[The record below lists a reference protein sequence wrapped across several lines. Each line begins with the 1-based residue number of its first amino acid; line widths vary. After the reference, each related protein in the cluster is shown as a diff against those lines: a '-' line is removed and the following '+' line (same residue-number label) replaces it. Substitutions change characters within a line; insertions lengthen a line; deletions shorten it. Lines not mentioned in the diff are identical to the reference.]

1 MSLDSTETFVGA
13 MDGKLCDGQRDGVW
27 SEGELCAV
35 GGGGLTWT
43 YLFVSRGKMS
53 VVNQT
58 LQEKYMTFI
67 HTTIVHKREGGRLT
81 HKERPTISG
90 LIFVCGEADDVQEF
104 LNERFGGVYLSKDR
118 STGRVAVIRDE
129 EMQLFMRVARMDAQR
144 LRVMPHVVEYYAEG
158 HRMMKIVSGPL
169 TGFSGY
175 LVRIARDRCL
185 VTTLGGLTISIGD
198 VHKERME
205 DLEQ

>member
-1 MSLDSTETFVGA
+1 MSLDSTETLVGA
-13 MDGKLCDGQRDGVW
+13 TNGKLWDGQRNDVW
-27 SEGELCAV
+27 SEGGLCAD
-35 GGGGLTWT
+35 GGEGLTWT
-43 YLFVSRGKMS
+43 YLFVPRGKMN

-67 HTTIVHKREGGRLT
+67 HTSIVHKREGGRLT
-81 HKERPTISG
+81 HKVRPTISG
-90 LIFVCGEADDVQEF
+90 LVFVRGDVGDVQEF
-104 LNERFGGVYLSKDR
+104 LNERIGGVYLSKDK

-129 EMQLFMRVARMDAQR
+129 EMQLFMRVAQMDSQR
-144 LRVMPHVVEYYAEG
+144 VRVMPHVVEYYAEG